1 MDLKGTK
8 TEQNVKAALM
18 GESVAR
24 NKYTY
29 YADQAR
35 KEGNQEI
42 AALFDGAI
50 KGNLENLKDAA
61 AGEFGEWS
69 DMYPQFAAVA
79 REEGFEQLAVMF
91 EKVAEI
97 EKNHEKQ
104 FMEAMVRLMKSGKE
118 SPAAGQKEQSVKPA
132 QPVKKKH
139 GYRCMFCGAI
149 YEDRLDVCPVCQAI
163 GSFEDCEILA

>member
-42 AALFDGAI
+42 AALFDRMAGNESVHAKIWFTTLNGAI

-97 EKNHEKQ
+97 
-104 FMEAMVRLMKSGKE
+104 
-118 SPAAGQKEQSVKPA
+118 
-132 QPVKKKH
+132 
-139 GYRCMFCGAI
+139 
-149 YEDRLDVCPVCQAI
+149 
-163 GSFEDCEILA
+163 

>member
-42 AALFDGAI
+42 AALFDRMAGNESVHAKIWFTTLNGAI

-118 SPAAGQKEQSVKPA
+118 SPAAGQKEQPLPRAWSWRKNV
-132 QPVKKKH
+132 VH
-139 GYRCMFCGAI
+139 S
-149 YEDRLDVCPVCQAI
+149 L
-163 GSFEDCEILA
+163 

>member
-1 MDLKGTK
+1 MDLKGSM

-42 AALFDGAI
+42 AALFDRMAGNESVHAKIWFTTLNGAI

-61 AGEFGEWS
+61 AGSSVSGPICIRS
-69 DMYPQFAAVA
+69 SP
-79 REEGFEQLAVMF
+79 RSP
-91 EKVAEI
+91 
-97 EKNHEKQ
+97 
-104 FMEAMVRLMKSGKE
+104 VRRALNSL
-118 SPAAGQKEQSVKPA
+118 
-132 QPVKKKH
+132 
-139 GYRCMFCGAI
+139 R
-149 YEDRLDVCPVCQAI
+149 
-163 GSFEDCEILA
+163 

>member
-42 AALFDGAI
+42 AALFDRMAGNESVHAKIWFTTLNGAI

-132 QPVKKKH
+132 QPVKKKTRISLH
-139 GYRCMFCGAI
+139 VLRR
-149 YEDRLDVCPVCQAI
+149 DL
-163 GSFEDCEILA
+163 